1 MSLKNLNFLFEDIG
15 KDRPADI
22 VMVLPY
28 ASDSIIA
35 AGKAKDLGVAN
46 PILAGDPER
55 IKTAARGT
63 GVDVTGFD
71 KIEEKDYY
79 RAIERSV
86 QAVSSGDADVLMKG
100 MVKTADL
107 LRAVLNREWG
117 LRTEKLLSHIML
129 YEVPSLGRVFGI
141 SDAGMNL
148 YPDLNAK
155 KQIIEN
161 AVSLLNFLGVEIPRV
176 AILAAVEVVNPDMPC
191 TLDAAAL
198 TKMNR
203 RGQIRGC
210 LVDGPLALDNALYE
224 DCAKAKGI
232 ESEVAGKADLLLV
245 PDIHAGNMLS
255 KSILFIMKATGA
267 ALMMGARK
275 PVVITSRY
283 GNPQTKVYSMAMG
296 AYASR
301 FMRD

>member
-1 MSLKNLNFLFEDIG
+1 MPLKDLSFLFDVSRYT
-15 KDRPADI
+15 RPKNVVIA
-22 VMVLPY
+22 LPY

-35 AGKAKDLGVAN
+35 AARARELGIAN
-46 PILAGDPER
+46 PILVGDPEK
-55 IKTAARGT
+55 IKNASEGT
-63 GVDVTGFD
+63 GVDVSNFD
-71 KIEEKDYY
+71 SMVEPDHQ
-79 RAIERSV
+79 RAIDRSV
-86 QAVSSGDADVLMKG
+86 QAVSSGDGDVLMKG

-107 LRAVLNREWG
+107 LKAVLNREWG
-117 LRTEKLLSHIML
+117 LRTDRLLSHVML

-141 SDAGMNL
+141 SDAGMNIN
-148 YPDLNAK
+148 PDLNAK

-161 AVSLLNFLGVEIPRV
+161 GVDLFRFLGVKVPRV
-176 AILAAVEVVNPDMPC
+176 ALLAAVETVNPDMQC

-198 TKMNR
+198 TAMNR
-203 RGQIRGC
+203 RGQISGC

-224 DCAKAKGI
+224 ECAREKGI
-232 ESEVAGKADLLLV
+232 HSEVAGKADLLVV

-283 GNPQTKVYSMAMG
+283 GNPETKVYSMAMG
-296 AYASR
+296 AYAAS
-301 FMRD
+301 FMK

>member
-1 MSLKNLNFLFEDIG
+1 MPLKDLNFLFDLSRQG
-15 KDRPADI
+15 RPKDVVIA
-22 VMVLPY
+22 LPY
-28 ASDSIIA
+28 APDSIIA
-35 AGKAKDLGVAN
+35 AARGRDLGIAN
-46 PILAGDPER
+46 PVLVGDPEK
-55 IKTAARGT
+55 IKNASEGT
-63 GVDVTGFD
+63 GIDVSTFDRIVEPDYQRAVD
-71 KIEEKDYY
+71 
-79 RAIERSV
+79 RSV
-86 QAVSSGDADVLMKG
+86 QAVSSGDGDVLMKG

-117 LRTEKLLSHIML
+117 LRTDRLLSHVML

-141 SDAGMNL
+141 SDAGMNIN
-148 YPDLNAK
+148 PDLNAK

-161 AVSLLNFLGVEIPRV
+161 GVDLFHFLGVKIPRV
-176 AILAAVEVVNPDMPC
+176 ALLAAIETVNPDMQC

-198 TKMNR
+198 TAMNR
-203 RGQIRGC
+203 RGQISGC

-224 DCAKAKGI
+224 DSAIQKEI
-232 ESEVAGKADLLLV
+232 HSEVAGKADLLVV

-283 GNPQTKVYSMAMG
+283 GNPETKVYSMAMG
-296 AYASR
+296 AYASS
-301 FMRD
+301 FVK

>member
-1 MSLKNLNFLFEDIG
+1 MPLKDLSFLFDVSRYT
-15 KDRPADI
+15 RPKNVVIA
-22 VMVLPY
+22 LPY

-35 AGKAKDLGVAN
+35 AARARELGIAN
-46 PILAGDPER
+46 PILVGDPEK
-55 IKTAARGT
+55 IKNASEGT
-63 GVDVTGFD
+63 GVDVSNFD
-71 KIEEKDYY
+71 SMVEPDHQ
-79 RAIERSV
+79 RAIDRSV
-86 QAVSSGDADVLMKG
+86 QAVSSGDGDVLMKG

-107 LRAVLNREWG
+107 LKAVLNREWG
-117 LRTEKLLSHIML
+117 LRTDRLLSHVML

-141 SDAGMNL
+141 SDAGMNIN
-148 YPDLNAK
+148 PDLNAK

-161 AVSLLNFLGVEIPRV
+161 GVDLFWFLGVKVPRV
-176 AILAAVEVVNPDMPC
+176 ALLAAVETVNPDMQC

-198 TKMNR
+198 TAMNR
-203 RGQIRGC
+203 RGQISGC

-224 DCAKAKGI
+224 ECAREKGI
-232 ESEVAGKADLLLV
+232 HSEVAGKADLLVV

-283 GNPQTKVYSMAMG
+283 GNPETKVYSMAMG
-296 AYASR
+296 AYAAS
-301 FMRD
+301 FMK

>member
-1 MSLKNLNFLFEDIG
+1 MPLKDLNFLFDLSRQG
-15 KDRPADI
+15 RPKDVVIA
-22 VMVLPY
+22 LPY
-28 ASDSIIA
+28 APDSIIA
-35 AGKAKDLGVAN
+35 AARGRDLGIAN
-46 PILAGDPER
+46 PVLVGDPEK
-55 IKTAARGT
+55 IKNASEGT
-63 GVDVTGFD
+63 GIDVSTFDRIVEPDYQRAVD
-71 KIEEKDYY
+71 
-79 RAIERSV
+79 RSV
-86 QAVSSGDADVLMKG
+86 QAVSSGDGDVLMKG

-117 LRTEKLLSHIML
+117 LRTDRLLSHVML

-141 SDAGMNL
+141 SDAGMNIN
-148 YPDLNAK
+148 PDLNAK

-161 AVSLLNFLGVEIPRV
+161 GVDLFHVLGVKIPRV
-176 AILAAVEVVNPDMPC
+176 ALLAAVETVNPDMQC

-198 TKMNR
+198 TAMNR
-203 RGQIRGC
+203 RGQISGC

-224 DCAKAKGI
+224 DSAIQKEI
-232 ESEVAGKADLLLV
+232 HSEVAGKADLLVV

-283 GNPQTKVYSMAMG
+283 GNPETKVYSMAMG
-296 AYASR
+296 AYASS
-301 FMRD
+301 FVK

>member
-1 MSLKNLNFLFEDIG
+1 MPLKDLNFLFDLSRQG
-15 KDRPADI
+15 RPKDVVIA
-22 VMVLPY
+22 LPY
-28 ASDSIIA
+28 APDSIIA
-35 AGKAKDLGVAN
+35 AARGRDLGIAN
-46 PILAGDPER
+46 PVLVGDPEK
-55 IKTAARGT
+55 IKNASEGT
-63 GVDVTGFD
+63 GIDLSTFD
-71 KIEEKDYY
+71 RIVEPDYQ
-79 RAIERSV
+79 RAIDRSV
-86 QAVSSGDADVLMKG
+86 QAVSSGDGDVLMKG

-117 LRTEKLLSHIML
+117 LRTDRLLSHVML

-141 SDAGMNL
+141 SDAGMNIN
-148 YPDLNAK
+148 PDLNAK

-161 AVSLLNFLGVEIPRV
+161 GVDLFHFIGVKIPRV
-176 AILAAVEVVNPDMPC
+176 ALLAAVETVNPDMQC

-198 TKMNR
+198 TAMNR
-203 RGQIRGC
+203 RGQISGC

-224 DCAKAKGI
+224 DSAIQKGI
-232 ESEVAGKADLLLV
+232 HSEVAGKADLLVV

-283 GNPQTKVYSMAMG
+283 GNPETKVYSMAMG
-296 AYASR
+296 AYASS
-301 FMRD
+301 FMK